1 MEIDKKYTIDFNQL
15 SAYQLEYQEELKD
28 TKSLGFV
35 FRHKKSGARVCVISN
50 DDNNKVFSI
59 AFRTPPK
66 DSTGVAHIIEH
77 TVLCGS
83 KNFPA
88 KDPFIELAKG
98 SLNTFLNAMTYSDK
112 TMYPIASCN
121 DKDFQNLMHVY
132 MDAVFYPNIYNK
144 REIFEQEGWHYE
156 LESRDD
162 ELTYNGI
169 VYSEMKGAFSSP
181 EQQLYREIQS
191 SLYPDT
197 AYGVESG
204 GDPDYIPDLTYEDY
218 LDFHRK
224 YYHPSNS
231 YIYLY
236 GDVDVVEKLTW
247 LDEAYLRE
255 YDTLQV
261 DSKIQTQEAF
271 GCKEI
276 ESFYSLSDSDK
287 EENNT
292 YLSFNAVIGTSLEVE
307 QCIAFQV
314 IESAILSSPG
324 APLKQALIE
333 AGIGSDILSS
343 FDNEILQPNFSI
355 IAKGAN
361 KDQKNDFINIIQ
373 ETLQKIVKEGINENS
388 LRAAINVLE
397 FRYREADFGQFP
409 KGLLLGI
416 QIMGSWLYDDSKAF
430 AYMHG
435 NEIFKQLKAKIGTGY
450 YEELIDRYL
459 LHSNHVT
466 HFTLSPKNG
475 LNREKEEALAKKLA
489 AYKESL
495 SEDEIDALITSTKH
509 LQEYQETPSTK
520 EELLKIP
527 MLKREDISKEAP
539 ALYNEEKE
547 IAGVPVLHHEVFT
560 NGIAYIKCLFD
571 ISDIDEELLPYM
583 NLLAAVLGYIDTK
596 NYSFLELS
604 NEINMH
610 TGDMRTDFTVFNK
623 KNDPEYYRPVF
634 YFSTKLLYDE
644 MAKAFELMR
653 EIIFESKLTDSK
665 RLLEILKEI
674 KSRLQ
679 MKMNSSGHNVAVDR
693 ALSYISQSGYYS
705 DLTKGVRFY
714 RFVTDLVDNF
724 DEKKEQFSQNLSKL
738 TKMIFNEMK
747 LVVSI
752 TAEANGY
759 ETLKQVLPNFV
770 NALNDGNDSLN
781 PVMNGTKRTVND
793 VLKPAK
799 YNFPVEKLNEGF
811 TYSGQ
816 VQYVATCGN
825 YIKAGFKSSGALK
838 VLKTILGYD
847 YLWNKVRVK
856 GGAYGCMCSFSGIDG
871 TSYIVSYR
879 DPNLKETVEVYKNTK
894 NYIENFEVDDRDM
907 TKYIIG
913 TMSSV
918 DTPLTPM
925 MKGSRSLNA
934 YLCGVSHAD
943 IQKDRD
949 DILSTTKEDIRNT
962 AVIIDSVIS
971 ENNLCV
977 IGNEKKVANHKEM
990 FYNVKPLLN

>member
-1 MEIDKKYTIDFNQL
+1 MGIDKKNKIDFEQL
-15 SAYQLEYQEELKD
+15 SAYHLEYQEDIKD
-28 TKSLGFV
+28 TNSLGLV

-50 DDNNKVFSI
+50 DDDNKVFSI

-132 MDAVFYPNIYNK
+132 MDAVFYPNIYNRK
-144 REIFEQEGWHYE
+144 EIFEQEGWHYE
-156 LESRDD
+156 LDSKDD

-204 GDPDYIPDLTYEDY
+204 GDPDFIPDLSYEEY
-218 LDFHRK
+218 LDFHRR

-236 GDVDVVEKLTW
+236 GNLDVAEKLTW
-247 LDEAYLRE
+247 LDQAYLCE
-255 YDTLQV
+255 YDILKV
-261 DSKIQTQEAF
+261 DSMLKKQEPI
-271 GCKEI
+271 GCKEV
-276 ESFYSLSDSDK
+276 ERFYSLSDSDK

-292 YLSFNAVIGTSLEVE
+292 YLSFNAVIGSSLEVE
-307 QCIAFQV
+307 QCMAFQV

-355 IAKGAN
+355 IAKNAN
-361 KDQKNDFINIIQ
+361 KSQKDEFIRIIN

-388 LRAAINVLE
+388 LKAAINVLE

-435 NEIFKQLKAKIGTGY
+435 NEVFEQLKNKIGTGY
-450 YEELIDRYL
+450 YEELIERFL
-459 LHSNHVT
+459 IHSNHVT
-466 HFTLSPKNG
+466 HFTLSPKKG
-475 LNREKEEALAKKLA
+475 LTREKEDALAKKLA
-489 AYKESL
+489 SYKESL
-495 SEDEIDALITSTKH
+495 SEEEIDALVASTKH

-527 MLKREDISKEAP
+527 MLKREDIAKEAP
-539 ALYNEEKE
+539 ELYNEEKE
-547 IAGVPVLHHEVFT
+547 IDGIPVLHHEVFT

-571 ISDIDEELLPYM
+571 ISDIPEELLPNL
-583 NLLAAVLGYIDTK
+583 NLLSAVLGYIDTK

-610 TGDMRTDFTVFNK
+610 TGDMRTDFSAFNK
-623 KNDPEYYRPVF
+623 KNNPGYYRPVF

-644 MAKAFELMR
+644 MPKAFELMQ
-653 EIIFESKLTDSK
+653 EIIFESKLSDTK

-714 RFVTDLVDNF
+714 HFVADLVENF
-724 DEKKEQFSQNLSKL
+724 DNKKEQFVANLSKL
-738 TKMIFNEMK
+738 SKLIFNETK

-752 TAEANGY
+752 TADQKGY
-759 ETLKQVLPNFV
+759 EVLKNSLPNFV
-770 NALNDGNDSLN
+770 TALKDGNHTQQVVDAK
-781 PVMNGTKRTVND
+781 KRTIND
-793 VLKPAK
+793 VLKPAS

-825 YIKAGFKSSGALK
+825 YIKAGHQSSGSLK

-856 GGAYGCMCSFSGIDG
+856 GGAYGCMCSFSGLDG
-871 TSYIVSYR
+871 SSYIVSYR
-879 DPNLKETVEVYKNTK
+879 DPNLKETVDVYKNTK
-894 NYIENFEVDDRDM
+894 NYVESFEVDERDM

-925 MKGSRSLNA
+925 MKGSRSLNS
-934 YLCGVSHAD
+934 YMCGVSHSD

-949 DILSTTKEDIRNT
+949 EILNTTKEDIRKT

-990 FYNVKPLLN
+990 FYNVKPLL